1 MQGTM
6 QFGFERLSILLV
18 LALTGYLS
26 PSCASETNDHSG
38 ITISYLDP
46 VTAGVRTNFTCSST
60 CIPQCTYVWVLKD
73 RTVEGSMLFW
83 IPDGLESSVD
93 LQCTA
98 VNPESGQSETS
109 TVTVEVE
116 NPFSVQLGSGYF
128 FPTVNQPFTLIC
140 GGATREHEVAWY
152 KDGQALTPDSR
163 TELLAGNA
171 TLRFSSL
178 LPSDGGFYRCT
189 GLNENVAFSLGYLLN
204 FEPWAVSI
212 SGPDTVQPDSQTT
225 FICLVNCT
233 ISVDCFISWRFKGGF
248 PSGSLSIR
256 GRTFKWTPFTPR
268 TFQNLTCVVESVEKN
283 GATQR
288 SAEGFKTVEVLDMPV
303 YPTAPVSGS
312 DVVKLST
319 MLVMVCCL
327 GLQFLFDS

>member
-1 MQGTM
+1 MQGTRR
-6 QFGFERLSILLV
+6 FGFERLSTLLV

-26 PSCASETNDHSG
+26 PSYASETNDHSG

-46 VTAGVRTNFTCSST
+46 VTAGVRTNFTCLST
-60 CIPQCTYVWVLKD
+60 CTPQCTYVWVLKD
-73 RTVEGSMLFW
+73 RTVEGSMLFLT
-83 IPDGLESSVD
+83 PDGLESSVD

-98 VNPESGQSETS
+98 LNPENGLSETS

-128 FPTVNQPFTLIC
+128 FPTLNQTFTLIC
-140 GGATREHEVAWY
+140 GGANREHEVAWY
-152 KDGQALTPDSR
+152 KDDQALDPTSR
-163 TELLAGNA
+163 VELLAGNS

-189 GLNENVAFSLGYLLN
+189 ASRMNENVAFSLGYLLN

-212 SGPDTVQPDSQTT
+212 GGPDTVQPDSQTT

-233 ISVDCFISWRFKGGF
+233 ISVDCSIAWRFRGGF

-256 GRTFKWTPFTPR
+256 GRFFKWTPFTPR
-268 TFQNLTCVVESVEKN
+268 TFQNLTCVVENEAA
-283 GATQR
+283 GR
-288 SAEGFKTVEVLDMPV
+288 SAEAFKTVEVLDMPV
-303 YPTAPVSGS
+303 YPTVPVSGS
-312 DVVKLST
+312 DFVKLST

-327 GLQFLFDS
+327 GLQFL